1 MRKKLK
7 LIIIMTVALG
17 VSSVASNTVFIAA
30 TPYVNKP
37 FLSQLIQSPGVAFQS
52 TRDYI
57 AAIGKGRE
65 GVREYQQQR
74 VEQYV
79 ADQTRPGSGSF
90 ESGSSLPPPK
100 SSEDFSVRGYI
111 KDGTGRYHKQNVAAN
126 TIEIYFSA
134 DAKFEKRTL
143 QVNGQSVEAWVPL

>member
-1 MRKKLK
+1 MRKKFK

-17 VSSVASNTVFIAA
+17 ISSIASNTVFIAA

-37 FLSQLIQSPGVAFQS
+37 FLSELIRSPGVAFQS

-57 AAIGKGRE
+57 AAIGKGRA
-65 GVREYQQQR
+65 GVQEYQQQR

-79 ADQTRPGSGSF
+79 ADQSKTSNGSF
-90 ESGSSLPPPK
+90 ESASTLPPPK
-100 SSEDFSVRGYI
+100 SSEDYTVRGYSSSGNGI
-111 KDGTGRYHKQNVAAN
+111 YHKQNVAAN

-134 DAKFEKRTL
+134 DAKFEKRTM
-143 QVNGQSVEAWVPL
+143 QVNGQTVEAWVPL

>member
-17 VSSVASNTVFIAA
+17 ISSISSNTVFIAA
-30 TPYVNKP
+30 TPYINKP
-37 FLSQLIQSPGVAFQS
+37 FLSQVIRSPGVAFQS

-65 GVREYQQQR
+65 GVQEYQQKR
-74 VEQYV
+74 VEQYI
-79 ADQTRPGSGSF
+79 ADQSQEGGSF
-90 ESGSSLPPPK
+90 DSASALPPPK
-100 SSEDFSVRGYI
+100 SDEDFRAQGYTSAGKGI
-111 KDGTGRYHKQNVAAN
+111 YQKQNVAAN

-134 DAKFEKRTL
+134 DAKFGKQTM

>member
-17 VSSVASNTVFIAA
+17 ISSISSNTVFIAA
-30 TPYVNKP
+30 TPYINKP
-37 FLSQLIQSPGVAFQS
+37 FLSQVVRSPGVAFQS

-57 AAIGKGRE
+57 AAIGKGRA
-65 GVREYQQQR
+65 GVQEYQQKR

-79 ADQTRPGSGSF
+79 ADQSQSAGGSF
-90 ESGSSLPPPK
+90 DSAAALPPPK
-100 SSEDFSVRGYI
+100 SNEDFSAQGYTPVG
-111 KDGTGRYHKQNVAAN
+111 KGVYQKQNVAAN

-134 DAKFEKRTL
+134 DAQFGKQTM